1 MVDFM
6 NKVLSAQIKQADAMI
21 EKHKVNIEILTKNAS
36 GVAEHPDY
44 SGYKFTNYL
53 IMKNFNNK
61 YPSFGIN
68 PEFETKDK
76 IQTLITDICN
86 GKKKCNGEIF

>member
-36 GVAEHPDY
+36 GVAEHPD
-44 SGYKFTNYL
+44 T
-53 IMKNFNNK
+53 MKTVEDELAK
-61 YPSFGIN
+61 SHIGQISSLP
-68 PEFETKDK
+68 P
-76 IQTLITDICN
+76 
-86 GKKKCNGEIF
+86 